1 VFEKQT
7 NGNKN
12 IMKHKPKSISKQDWE
27 SVASPPLSNDLLA
40 RMKPVRESHPEIP
53 KRVRGPQKAPRKV
66 PVSIRLSAEVV
77 EYFKS
82 QGKGWQTK
90 INDILQNYVKT
101 HSTEGV

>member
-1 VFEKQT
+1 
-7 NGNKN
+7 
-12 IMKHKPKSISKQDWE
+12 MKHKPKSISKQDWE